1 MRRGVLRDNFFVD
14 HVRYGTDNRA
24 VAVIE
29 RPGVVLYEK
38 KKKRVPAAMCR
49 KGRRHTSCETSG
61 HHVRLLSRCSEAI
74 EITGMIIVGETRGF
88 VTCGTKAKTSPSIGG
103 EVECCNFQA

>member
-29 RPGVVLYEK
+29 RPGVVLYENK
-38 KKKRVPAAMCR
+38 KK
-49 KGRRHTSCETSG
+49 G
-61 HHVRLLSRCSEAI
+61 
-74 EITGMIIVGETRGF
+74 
-88 VTCGTKAKTSPSIGG
+88 TCGNVQERQEAHIMRDIWSPRAA
-103 EVECCNFQA
+103 VVTLQ